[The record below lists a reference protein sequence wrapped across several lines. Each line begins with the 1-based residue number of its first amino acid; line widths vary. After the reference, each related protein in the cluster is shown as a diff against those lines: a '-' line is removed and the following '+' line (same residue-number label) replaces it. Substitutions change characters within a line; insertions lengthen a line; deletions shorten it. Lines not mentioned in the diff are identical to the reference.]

1 MQKPAVNS
9 FYLSQADVTRTCT
22 THKYHFHKQYAP
34 VDTGIT
40 SAAGGAAGTALKHT
54 RKHQHLIIY
63 WQIT

>member
-34 VDTGIT
+34 VDIGIT
-40 SAAGGAAGTALKHT
+40 QLLAARPEPH
-54 RKHQHLIIY
+54 
-63 WQIT
+63 